1 MPGPNNFARMTLPE
15 LIAQAIADID
25 ANLPAANARLAQN
38 NLNVLAIMSSGLTD
52 EQLDAIE
59 YYATQIHVTTANE
72 SGLER
77 HAAEWGV
84 PRKDATRATGRL
96 IADVIGAAPLPARA
110 LFRDQTTLIEVRTTA
125 DGILV
130 GATREAPIEA
140 VAPGAASNLSAG
152 TRLIT
157 VSPITGVTGAGLPND
172 MRGGTDQEDVEVWRS
187 RILDRIQRPPQ
198 GGADFDYRRW
208 ALEFPGV
215 TRAWVYP
222 REQGLGTVVVRF
234 AMDNTY
240 PGGVPTQDD
249 AAALLAYIEA
259 RRPVT
264 AEIFV
269 YAPVAH
275 LLDVTIRDLI
285 PRNETTEA
293 AVIDE
298 LTDMLLREG
307 RPGGTIAINWIWEAV
322 SIASGVR
329 THKIDAPPDDVAIP
343 IGGLPIL
350 GTVNYVATPPIR
362 AR

>member
-15 LIAQAIADID
+15 LIAQAVADID
-25 ANLPAANARLAQN
+25 ANLAGANARLAQN
-38 NLNVLAIMSSGLTD
+38 NLNVLAIMASGLTD

-59 YYATQIHVTTANE
+59 YHATQIHITTANE
-72 SGLER
+72 TGLER

-84 PRKDATRATGRL
+84 PRKEATRSTGSL
-96 IADVIGAAPLPARA
+96 IADVIGNAPLPARS

-125 DGILV
+125 DGTLV
-130 GATREAPIEA
+130 GATRQAPIEA
-140 VAPGAASNLSAG
+140 VAPGAASNLAAG

-157 VSPITGVTGAGLPND
+157 VSAITGVAGAGLPDD

-187 RILDRIQRPPQ
+187 RILDRVQRPPQ

-208 ALEFPGV
+208 ALEFPGI

-222 REQGLGTVVVRF
+222 REQGTGTVAVRF

-249 AAALLAYIEA
+249 AAALLAYLEA

-264 AEIFV
+264 AEVFV

-275 LLDVTIRDLI
+275 YLDVTIRDLI
-285 PRNETTEA
+285 PRNDATEA

-298 LTDMLLREG
+298 LMDMLLREG
-307 RPGGTIAINWIWEAV
+307 QPGGTIAINWIWEAV

-343 IGGLPIL
+343 IGELPIL
-350 GTVNYVATPPIR
+350 GDVLYTATPTTR
-362 AR
+362 R

>member
-1 MPGPNNFARMTLPE
+1 MAGPNNFARMTLPE
-15 LIAQAIADID
+15 LIAQAVADID
-25 ANLPAANARLAQN
+25 ANLAGANARLAQN
-38 NLNVLAIMSSGLTD
+38 NLNVLAIMASGLTD

-59 YYATQIHVTTANE
+59 YHATQIHITTANE
-72 SGLER
+72 TGLER

-84 PRKDATRATGRL
+84 PRKEATRSTGSL
-96 IADVIGAAPLPARA
+96 IADVIGNAPLPARS

-125 DGILV
+125 DGTLV
-130 GATREAPIEA
+130 GATRQAPIEA
-140 VAPGAASNLSAG
+140 VTPGAASNLAAG

-157 VSPITGVTGAGLPND
+157 VSPITGVAGAGLPDD
-172 MRGGTDQEDVEVWRS
+172 MRGGTDQEYVEVWRS
-187 RILDRIQRPPQ
+187 RILDRVQRPPQ

-208 ALEFPGV
+208 ALEFPGI

-222 REQGLGTVVVRF
+222 REQGTGTVVVRF

-240 PGGVPTQDD
+240 PGGVPTQAD
-249 AAALLAYIEA
+249 AEALLVYLEA

-264 AEIFV
+264 AEVFV

-275 LLDVTIRDLI
+275 SLDVTIRDLI
-285 PRNETTEA
+285 PRNDATEA

-307 RPGGTIAINWIWEAV
+307 KPGGTIAINWIWEAV

-343 IGGLPIL
+343 IGELPIL
-350 GTVNYVATPPIR
+350 GDVLYTATPTTR
-362 AR
+362 R